1 MSRSIYFS
9 AVNTPSYTHELIYRY
24 DSPFSNR
31 YSSKLE
37 DKIAG
42 KSAYDLAVENG
53 FNGTV
58 EDWLNSLKGQDGQT
72 PYIGE
77 NGHWFIGDI
86 DTNIIA
92 DGDFV
97 THSDIA
103 DFNNKLNSVYHYK
116 GSLANREALNNIEN
130 PEVGDTYNLED
141 TGMNVAWTGTNWDD
155 FGPEIANVN
164 SMSQE
169 EIDSLFASSSNG

>member
-9 AVNTPSYTHELIYRY
+9 AADTPSYMHELMYRY
-24 DSPFSNR
+24 GSPFSCVND
-31 YSSKLE
+31 SQLE
-37 DKIAG
+37 DKITG

-53 FNGTV
+53 FKGTV
-58 EDWLNSLKGQDGQT
+58 EDWLNSLKGQNGQT

-86 DTNIIA
+86 DTNVVA
-92 DGDFV
+92 DGDFA
-97 THSDIA
+97 THEEIA
-103 DFNNKLNSVYHYK
+103 DLNNKLTSVYHYK
-116 GSLANREALNNIEN
+116 GSVANKDALATIIN

-141 TGMNVAWTGTNWDD
+141 TGMNVAWTGTNWDE
-155 FGPEIANVN
+155 FGSESINVD

-169 EIDSLFASSSNG
+169 EINQLFSSSSNG